1 MLIVMVSA
9 IVTMVSTI
17 VAMIRMVIIYDMAF
31 AAMVSAV
38 SPASPENTA
47 SGGEQGDDAY

>member
-17 VAMIRMVIIYDMAF
+17 VAMIRMVIIFHMPDHG
-31 AAMVSAV
+31 VKVAV
-38 SPASPENTA
+38 LPPPPPPIEHFTR
-47 SGGEQGDDAY
+47 E